1 MALTTYTVKR
11 GDNLTKICDGRCGK
25 DVAAS
30 ISGNTVAAKINT
42 LVSLNKIKNRNLIY
56 VGQVLKLSSSGSS
69 SGASSGSSSAA
80 KPTSNKP
87 KITGFGPRSEDST
100 GREMAVAWSW
110 TKDGTKGFKTRW
122 TYYDPVIVGWVLE
135 ENEVDGY
142 EGNDYYNQ
150 STFTPSSDT
159 ATRVGFKVRPYYKDK
174 DNNIK
179 YWSDA
184 EGGWSDEQVYDYA
197 DNAPLPPPAP
207 SNLVVD
213 DLTLT
218 MSIDEINAKE
228 LDAVSVKFNIVKD
241 NKSSVY
247 TSPAVPINKDPTTGE
262 FLNYV
267 SHQYNKLVYGAEYK
281 VRACSVSAKG
291 KVSGWSDFSENVG
304 TKPSAPQ
311 KINVCRADKKSDGSI
326 SVHLEWTPVTT
337 ATGYTVEYTTR
348 EDYFDNASG
357 DVSYINTVKDETS
370 IDIHNVGV
378 GATYYF
384 RVKAIRETTG
394 GNTETSD
401 PSPIISIPVGTPP
414 SAPTTWSSAN
424 SAFVGGDMELNWIH
438 NTSDGSRQTYAQLS
452 LKINDND
459 WLTYTFENTTNETTG
474 ERKDEQTFTYGTVVS
489 YKGSLFVRLN
499 TNHVNLNNAKI
510 LWKVR
515 TAGITGTFANDESNV
530 QWSVPRTIYIYEKPI
545 LELAIVKELSTKD
558 GSATDIAQED
568 YIIAETIDSFPF
580 YVRAKVE
587 LDSYVIQRPIGYH
600 LRIVS
605 NEFYETVDDVG
616 RTKIVNNGDAV
627 YSKYFDT
634 TEELIVEMSANNL
647 DLVSGIPYSVYCTAN
662 MSTGLTIENS
672 YDFSVDWVDIEHILD
687 ATIDVDT
694 GTYTAVITPRC
705 INSDGNLVDN
715 IELAVYRRE
724 YDGGYVEIAKRIP
737 NEAVSVT
744 DPHPSLD
751 YARYR
756 LTAKDVLTGAV
767 SFYDMAGHPVN
778 CPSIIIQWDEEWSTF
793 DVSDNLKLDDIP
805 WTGSLLKLPYNIEV
819 TDNRKREVELI
830 NYVGREHP
838 VSYYG
843 THSNETST
851 WNVVIPKNDKET
863 VYALRRLSLWTG
875 DVYVREPS
883 GMGYWANVN
892 VSFNQKY
899 DDVTIPVSIGVT
911 RVEGGM

>member
-30 ISGNTVAAKINT
+30 ISGNTVQAKINT
-42 LVSLNKIKNRNLIY
+42 LVKLNKIKNPNIIY
-56 VGQVLKLSSSGSS
+56 TGQVLKLSSSGSAS
-69 SGASSGSSSAA
+69 SGASSTTTPVS
-80 KPTSNKP
+80 KKP
-87 KITGFGPRSEDST
+87 KITGFGPRSEDAT

-110 TKDGTKGFKTRW
+110 TKDGTKGFHTRW
-122 TYYDPVIVGWVLE
+122 TYYAPIEGWVLE

-142 EGNDYYNQ
+142 EGDDYYNQ

-179 YWSDA
+179 YWSDE

-207 SNLVVD
+207 SLVVD

-218 MSIDEINAKE
+218 MTIDDIDAKE

-241 NKSSVY
+241 NKSSIY
-247 TSPAVPINKDPTTGE
+247 TSPAVPINKDSATGE

-267 SHQYNKLVYGAEYK
+267 SHQYSNLSYGSEYK

-337 ATGYTVEYTTR
+337 ATQYTIEYATR

-357 DVSYINTVKDETS
+357 SVSYINTVKDETS
-370 IDIHNVGV
+370 IDVHNVGI
-378 GATYYF
+378 GTTYYF
-384 RVKAIRETTG
+384 RIKAVREIAG
-394 GNTETSD
+394 GTTETSD
-401 PSPIISIPVGTPP
+401 PSPIVSVPVGTIP
-414 SAPTTWSSAN
+414 SAPTTWSSDN
-424 SAFVGGDMELNWIH
+424 SAFVGEDMELNWIH
-438 NTSDGSRQTYAQLS
+438 NSSDGSSQTYAQLS
-452 LKINDND
+452 LKINDDD
-459 WLTYTFENTTNETTG
+459 WLTYTFKNTTNETTG
-474 ERKDEQTFTYGTVVS
+474 ERKDEEAFTYGTAIS
-489 YKGSLFVRLN
+489 YKGSLYVQLN
-499 TNHVNLNNAKI
+499 TGHVNLKNAKI

-515 TAGITGTFANDESNV
+515 TAGITASFGAGENNAN
-530 QWSVPRTIYIYEKPI
+530 WSVDRTIYIYEKPI
-545 LELAIVKELSTKD
+545 LELAVVKELSTKD
-558 GSATDIAQED
+558 GSATDIAPED
-568 YIIAETIDSFPF
+568 YVIAEVIDSFPF
-580 YVRAKVE
+580 YARAKVE
-587 LDSYVIQRPIGYH
+587 LDSYEIQRPIGYH

-605 NEFYETVDDVG
+605 NEFYETIDDVG
-616 RTKIVNNGDAV
+616 RTKIINTGDAV

-634 TEELIVEMSANNL
+634 TDELIVEMSANNL

-672 YDFSVDWVDIEHILD
+672 YDFSVDWVDVEYTLD

-694 GTYTAVITPRC
+694 EAYTAVISPRC
-705 INSDGNLVDN
+705 VNDDGNLVDN

-724 YDGGYVEIAKRIP
+724 YDGGYVEIAKQIP
-737 NEAVSVT
+737 NQAISVT

-756 LTAKDVLTGAV
+756 LVAKDVLTGAI
-767 SFYDMAGHPVN
+767 SFYDMSGYPVN

-843 THSNETST
+843 THSNETSS
-851 WNVVIPKNDKET
+851 WNVVIPKDDKET